1 MSFKK
6 EISILSH
13 LAKQLQAWQ
22 FSQNSLYFC
31 LKIAQSLGG

>member
-13 LAKQLQAWQ
+13 TPKKLKAQQ
-22 FSQNSLYFC
+22 FSQNC
-31 LKIAQSLGG
+31 LTEKAPGSKQ